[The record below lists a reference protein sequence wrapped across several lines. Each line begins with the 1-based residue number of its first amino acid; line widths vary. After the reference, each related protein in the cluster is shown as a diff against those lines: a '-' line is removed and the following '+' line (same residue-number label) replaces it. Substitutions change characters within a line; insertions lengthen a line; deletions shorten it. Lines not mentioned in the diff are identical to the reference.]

1 MSGSGSQPRTD
12 APARRAASAAEA
24 PIRTVP
30 MTVIFRSMAGL
41 PSHQLG
47 DPEREVERLTCVQA
61 RVTERFVARVEL
73 LFEHGLGAAEALGH
87 VLAGDLEVDA
97 SGPGADLAMGGEEPL
112 DLTQH
117 VVEPARLVTGAG
129 DEAVRVHRIA
139 DPDDWNLGLA
149 NGAQERRQ
157 ELLHAA
163 CAEARDER
171 QPPGHALGVEPFGE
185 RDELVRRHRRAD
197 LGANRIVEAREEL

>member
-61 RVTERFVARVEL
+61 RVTERFVPRVEL
-73 LFEHGLGAAEALGH
+73 LLEHGLGAAEALRH
-87 VLAGDLEVDA
+87 VLAGDLEMDA
-97 SGPGADLAMGGEEPL
+97 SGPCADLAMGGEEAL
-112 DLTQH
+112 DLAQH
-117 VVEPARLVTGAG
+117 VVEPAGLVARAG

-139 DPDDWNLGLA
+139 DPDHRDLRLTHR
-149 NGAQERRQ
+149 AQERRQ
-157 ELLHAA
+157 ELLHAT
-163 CAEARDER
+163 
-171 QPPGHALGVEPFGE
+171 
-185 RDELVRRHRRAD
+185 
-197 LGANRIVEAREEL
+197 